1 VAAQNMPAAE
11 IEVTEALVRRLLADQ
26 HPDLADQPLALV
38 ANGWDNVIFRLGS
51 DLTVRLPRRQLAA
64 DLVVHEQE
72 WLPELA
78 GRLPIPIPAP
88 VRVGV
93 PDDRY
98 PWRWSIV
105 PWFDGDVAA
114 DVELVD
120 PAREARRL
128 GAFVAALHTA
138 APSDAPPNAVRG
150 HPISEM
156 RPRVAANVERLGAA
170 IDPRAVLARF
180 DECSSVEPWSGP
192 PQWLHG
198 DLHTANVLV
207 SDGVISA
214 VIDFGDI
221 TSGDPAV
228 DLAIA
233 WMLFEADARVEFR
246 GSAGAVDDAT
256 WDRARAWALHFAVMY
271 LVHSA
276 DSERFERMGTGLLA
290 RVLADR

>member
-11 IEVTEALVRRLLADQ
+11 FEVTEGLVRRLLTDQ
-26 HPDLADQPLALV
+26 HPDLASRPLTLV

-64 DLVVHEQE
+64 DLVVHEQQ

-78 GRLPIPIPAP
+78 GRLPIPIPVP

-93 PDDRY
+93 PDARY
-98 PWRWSIV
+98 PWRWSIN
-105 PWFDGDVAA
+105 PWFDGVVAA

-128 GAFVAALHTA
+128 GEFVAALHTP
-138 APSDAPPNAVRG
+138 APGNAPPNAFRG

-170 IDPRAVLARF
+170 IDQRAVLGRF
-180 DECSSVEPWSGP
+180 DEFSRAEPWSGR

-207 SDGVISA
+207 SDGAISA

-233 WMLFEADARVEFR
+233 WMLFQTDARAEFR
-246 GSAGAVDDAT
+246 RSAGVLNDAT
-256 WDRARAWALHFAVMY
+256 WDRARAWAVHFAVMY
-271 LVHSA
+271 LLHSA
-276 DSERFERMGTGLLA
+276 DSERFERMGTSLLD